1 METILV
7 TGANRGIGQA
17 LVEQG
22 LKRGARVIAA
32 MRHVADADFS
42 INDPARLKIIA
53 LDVTDD
59 ASVAAAAAAI
69 SEPIDILINNAGI
82 AGPQTPA
89 ASTSDFAGFL
99 QTLNINT
106 VGPLRV
112 SHAFLPHVRRGT
124 AKKITTI
131 TSGMGE
137 LNANSD
143 WTPYRTSKVAVN
155 KVMRALA
162 SDLRVEGIAVGMF
175 CPGWVRTRMGGSNA
189 SISPEESAKGL
200 YNQIDALNLKNTGIY
215 QNYAG
220 RSIPFAS

>member
-32 MRHVADADFS
+32 MRQIADAEFS
-42 INDPARLKIIA
+42 INDPARLRLVA

-59 ASVAAAAAAI
+59 ASVAAAAATV

-89 ASTSDFAGFL
+89 ASTSDFEGFL
-99 QTLNINT
+99 QTLNVNT

-112 SHAFLPHVRRGT
+112 SHAFLPHVKQGAT
-124 AKKITTI
+124 KKIATI

-162 SDLRVEGIAVGMF
+162 SDLKREGIAVGMF
-175 CPGWVRTRMGGSNA
+175 CPGWVRTRMGGNNA

-200 YNQIDALNLKNTGIY
+200 FAQIDALHLKNTGIY
-215 QNYAG
+215 QNYTG
-220 RSIPFAS
+220 RIIPFAS

>member
-1 METILV
+1 MQTILV
-7 TGANRGIGQA
+7 TGANRGIGKA
-17 LVEQG
+17 LAEEG
-22 LKRGARVIAA
+22 LRRGARVYAA
-32 MRHVADADFS
+32 MRNPKDADFA
-42 INDPARLKIIA
+42 DVPEGRLRVIA

-69 SEPIDILINNAGI
+69 ADPIDILINNAGI
-82 AGPQTPA
+82 SGPKTDAAGTV
-89 ASTSDFAGFL
+89 DFTGFL
-99 QTLNINT
+99 ETLNINT

-112 SHAFLPHVRRGT
+112 TRAFLAHLKRGT
-124 AKKITTI
+124 AKKLVTI

-143 WTPYRTSKVAVN
+143 WTPYRVSKVGVN

-162 SDLRVEGIAVGMF
+162 TDLSREGIAVAML
-175 CPGWVRTRMGGSNA
+175 CPGWVRTRMGGMSA

-200 YNQIDALNLKNTGIY
+200 YNQIDALNLKNTGMY

-220 RSIPFAS
+220 RRIAFAS